1 MKIGNDEITKLCLG
15 SDEVSKICLGSE
27 EIYSEGGGGGGAYTE
42 LAYIE
47 NGIYD
52 GTMSNEYSIPLGI
65 YPTLDTVVQ
74 IKGMLQAAD
83 GASYFGYNDY
93 WGGNNNYFRLFTYEQ
108 NAMIF
113 DFPSDGDRRITM
125 YGLPFGQT
133 FELEVGNCYI
143 RDLTNTNPTVTGAT
157 VTDGNP
163 VNVNFKGQLNC
174 WSYSDDP
181 SSIYKGE
188 RFYYIKIWQNNTL
201 VRDLVPAE
209 YNGDI
214 GLWDKVNDTF
224 YGNVRSGVI
233 TYGTL

>member
-1 MKIGNDEITKLCLG
+1 MR
-15 SDEVSKICLGSE
+15 
-27 EIYSEGGGGGGAYTE
+27 
-42 LAYIE
+42 
-47 NGIYD
+47 
-52 GTMSNEYSIPLGI
+52 
-65 YPTLDTVVQ
+65 
-74 IKGMLQAAD
+74 
-83 GASYFGYNDY
+83 NDY
-93 WGGNNNYFRLFTYEQ
+93 YNGNNNYFRLFTYEQ

-181 SSIYKGE
+181 SSIYKGA